1 MMARG
6 DTRRQAILEALVVLD
21 GEASA
26 DAIGA
31 KTGRTPVQVGALCR
45 GLRGRAMLLIVKS
58 HRGPAIY
65 VLTEKGQ
72 EQGLAGLVCRAKVRA
87 WVCRC
92 GAQVWTES
100 KPSACPSCGSSGLPS
115 GQPWARPI
123 LLEGEGI

>member
-1 MMARG
+1 MARG
-6 DTRRQAILEALVVLD
+6 DTRRQAILEALVCLD

-31 KTGRTPVQVGALCR
+31 KTGRTPAQVGALCR

-58 HRGPAIY
+58 HRGPALY

-72 EQGLAGLVCRAKVRA
+72 ERGLAGLVTRSKVRA
-87 WVCRC
+87 RVCRC

-100 KPSACPSCGSSGLPS
+100 KPSGCPSCGATPDQS

-123 LLEGEGI
+123 LLEADQ